1 MIFIRVKK
9 CTERVKQASAW
20 FLVFN
25 PSEWWMVFINKTWN
39 IFIMNV
45 WKIANTPSASRTDR
59 RNDGTLRCQISDIP
73 CDTRVLAQSRGHSRR
88 GRLHVAAV
96 SRRCWGWKIRTW
108 MSFKNTANGACS
120 YSSGKLFYDIV
131 FTESRSTQTFV
142 CWFLILRLIRNQTQE
157 STSIEWIHA
166 QLFLCHSPGLGLTFS
181 QSVLFE
187 LWCNRK
193 KVFYLIWQFTNV
205 LICFSQVKSYARLE
219 SELTL
224 IFRRLLTH
232 TPAPSSQDHQHH

>member
-1 MIFIRVKK
+1 MMARYGARLVI
-9 CTERVKQASAW
+9 
-20 FLVFN
+20 FLVTHV
-25 PSEWWMVFINKTWN
+25 SWL
-39 IFIMNV
+39 
-45 WKIANTPSASRTDR
+45 S
-59 RNDGTLRCQISDIP
+59 
-73 CDTRVLAQSRGHSRR
+73 
-88 GRLHVAAV
+88 HVATQDVADCTWQPSPDDAEAGKSELECHLKTLQTGPAV
-96 SRRCWGWKIRTW
+96 IPQVNYFMT
-108 MSFKNTANGACS
+108 SFLLK
-120 YSSGKLFYDIV
+120 
-131 FTESRSTQTFV
+131 SRSTQTFV

>member
-1 MIFIRVKK
+1 MMARYGARLVI
-9 CTERVKQASAW
+9 
-20 FLVFN
+20 FLVTHV
-25 PSEWWMVFINKTWN
+25 SWLSHVATQDVADCTWQ
-39 IFIMNV
+39 
-45 WKIANTPSASRTDR
+45 PSADDAEAGKSELECHLK
-59 RNDGTLRCQISDIP
+59 TLQTGPAVIP
-73 CDTRVLAQSRGHSRR
+73 QVNYFMT
-88 GRLHVAAV
+88 
-96 SRRCWGWKIRTW
+96 
-108 MSFKNTANGACS
+108 SFLLK
-120 YSSGKLFYDIV
+120 
-131 FTESRSTQTFV
+131 SRSTQTLV

-224 IFRRLLTH
+224 IFRRLLQH
-232 TPAPSSQDHQHH
+232 TTTEPKPSTSLKLNYTKKLKKVLVISFKTFDMTFTAKAQSSMA